1 MFNKGKEFKYSVD
14 PNFDF
19 VLEERANTYIAL
31 RKIKWGENGDPK
43 IDIRKYVATEEG
55 ERMMKGCSMSD
66 DGANELAKVLVQQGY
81 GKDKDIF
88 NSIIDNRP
96 EITSRFI
103 REIKESSD
111 SAIEEH
117 LKKYPIVDVE
127 EDDEELFNL
136 NEIV

>member
-1 MFNKGKEFKYSVD
+1 MFNKDKEFKYSVD

-31 RKIKWGENGDPK
+31 RKIKWGENSEPK

-66 DGANELAKVLVQQGY
+66 EGANELAKVLVQQGY

-88 NSIIDNRP
+88 ESIIDNRP

>member
-1 MFNKGKEFKYSVD
+1 MSNKDKEFKYSVD

-31 RKIKWGENGDPK
+31 RKIKWGENSEPK

-88 NSIIDNRP
+88 ESIIDNRP